1 MFLKTVPIKTNKN
14 HMIPFLEKVKNSLQK
29 SHGKNFCNLH
39 CFHYKSVLGYSTYDY
54 WLQFR
59 S

>member
-1 MFLKTVPIKTNKN
+1 MFLKTVLIKTNKN

-29 SHGKNFCNLH
+29 SHGKNF
-39 CFHYKSVLGYSTYDY
+39 LGYSTYDY
-54 WLQFR
+54 WLHFR